1 MNREASMNRIGLTGA
16 VMGSLVLAGCAADGP
31 RAGGARMRLAIP
43 SESAAPRVVVYD
55 SLLRMLPTYRRVS
68 ALESFL
74 VGPGH
79 GDPPI
84 LRNPQ
89 GMALAGDELLVCDQG
104 RAQVIA
110 LNLTSGAVR
119 FWADADHPP
128 ANPVDVAVASNGVY
142 VVDGKRELILSYDR
156 SGKYAGELPSPRDR
170 FRPACAACDG
180 GVLYVGNVAAG
191 TVERWSIGERR
202 WLSPMTPPVESPPLA
217 APTGIAIGANGAV
230 YVCDTLRGCVLVA
243 SPSGGA
249 WRTIGKSGR
258 GAGELVRPK
267 QVAVT
272 AGGWVAVADAGR
284 QSVQVYDADGGHLFE
299 ICERAGTAWRGLTL
313 PVGVIAGI
321 PLEALASA
329 DLKDAN
335 DWFIVADAMGDP
347 VLTAIAVIG
356 E

>member
-1 MNREASMNRIGLTGA
+1 MNREASMNRIEFVGVMTGL
-16 VMGSLVLAGCAADGP
+16 LALGGCAAEGP
-31 RAGGARMRLAIP
+31 RAGDARMRLAIP
-43 SESAAPRVVVYD
+43 SESAAPRVVVCD

-156 SGKYAGELPSPRDR
+156 SGKYASELPSPGDR
-170 FRPACAACDG
+170 FRPACVACDG
-180 GVLYVGNVAAG
+180 DVLYVGNVAAG
-191 TVERWSIGERR
+191 VVERWSIDDGR
-202 WLSPMTPPVESPPLA
+202 WLSPMSPPADSPPLA
-217 APTGIAIGANGAV
+217 APTGIAIGADGAV
-230 YVCDTLRGCVLVA
+230 YICDTLCGCVHVA
-243 SPSGGA
+243 APGGGV

-272 AGGWVAVADAGR
+272 AGGLVAVADAGR

-299 ICERAGTAWRGLTL
+299 ICERAGSGWRGLTL
-313 PVGVIAGI
+313 PVGVVAGI
-321 PLEALASA
+321 PLAALASA
-329 DLKDAN
+329 DLNGAN
-335 DWFIVADAMGDP
+335 DWLIVADAMGDP
-347 VLTAIAVIG
+347 VLTAIAVMG